1 MHFFLSQEI
10 VGIIDEK
17 MERKESHK
25 KQWKKLLRRDKTTE
39 HTTQITGKFNR
50 DAKRKCKQNDNAFS
64 ILNCIISIWI
74 SFTRCRRVL
83 FFIILFS
90 RHIEQFN
97 LFWLDIG
104 FECDFFLSQQ
114 RFFCDA
120 PFFTEQC
127 AYLFFFR
134 FVCIAQRKS
143 RMHTHKRTICVFVS
157 RRMNK

>member
-50 DAKRKCKQNDNAFS
+50 DAKRKCKRNDNAFS

-83 FFIILFS
+83 FFYYSFLSSYWTIQFILAWYWF
-90 RHIEQFN
+90 RMR
-97 LFWLDIG
+97 
-104 FECDFFLSQQ
+104 LSQQ

-134 FVCIAQRKS
+134 FVYIAQRKS